1 MKKVKLIIMATAILL
16 SVGGAFATGL
26 RFDCRFNPQFYF
38 NGSGYLPAGR
48 IGVDYACEGG
58 LGNCTYIQVGN
69 NWQACQ
75 VGTFVMIPGINN
87 K

>member
-1 MKKVKLIIMATAILL
+1 MKKIKLAIMATAILL

-26 RFDCRFNPQFYF
+26 RYDCRFSPQFYF
-38 NGSGYLPAGR
+38 TSGGYLPAGQY
-48 IGVDYACEGG
+48 GVQYICEGG

-75 VGTFVMIPGINN
+75 AGTYTPAPGYD